1 MIQEAHGPG
10 AGAGRR
16 GRGRGRFAG
25 PGGERGRER
34 TTGEQRQQIAAW
46 FAGRLPEE
54 WFTGVATVEVDDDEI
69 VVTGDLSPVE
79 LAADA
84 TDADRVVAEEARIG
98 GFRED
103 TRGYR
108 MRIAEE
114 AQHAFRRVVSWGA
127 ACGDTTR
134 LFTTTSVPV
143 MTRLRQPER
152 AVLDTLIDGGVARS
166 RSDALAW
173 CVRLVARN
181 EERWIA
187 DLRAAF
193 EHVEQVRDQGPDSA
207 SG

>member
-1 MIQEAHGPG
+1 
-10 AGAGRR
+10 
-16 GRGRGRFAG
+16 
-25 PGGERGRER
+25 
-34 TTGEQRQQIAAW
+34 
-46 FAGRLPEE
+46 
-54 WFTGVATVEVDDDEI
+54 VDVDDDEI
-69 VVTGDLSPVE
+69 VVVGALPPVE
-79 LAADA
+79 LGTDA
-84 TDADRVVAEEARIG
+84 GDADRVVAEEARIS

-114 AQHAFRRVVSWGA
+114 AQGAFRRVVSWGA
-127 ACGDTTR
+127 SCGDTTR

-143 MTRLRQPER
+143 MTRLRLPER

-187 DLRAAF
+187 ELRAAF
-193 EHVEQVRDQGPDSA
+193 EQVEQVRDQGPASA
-207 SG
+207 GG